1 MVDWYFVLEPEA
13 PELQVGMDL
22 FRFGLIPGHDKV
34 SGVGSLEDAAIDIL
48 GGHALCRPHVFL
60 VWGTLM

>member
-1 MVDWYFVLEPEA
+1 VVDWYFVLKPDA

-34 SGVGSLEDAAIDIL
+34 SGVGSLEDPAMDI
-48 GGHALCRPHVFL
+48 GDTVALL
-60 VWGTLM
+60 L